1 MNKIYN
7 ICMNLQSIHRLLTTT
22 VAEILIFALLFFLAY
37 RVYDINKKEIGPR
50 RDIAVEFATG
60 IELKDGINPYT
71 KVKEFGYDL
80 LRNRKYNEK
89 LPTYYFFLLGIAA
102 TANYDFDTYINIF
115 RWVTYLS
122 AFAAAYFTFLTFKK
136 QSHLLL
142 GYTAAAFLLFNRWTL
157 LNLRDV
163 KSDMIAIAFLIAS
176 MYFLSKKPKLAYL
189 LYGLSLG
196 IKHVGIFA
204 FPIYLMPLI
213 NREIKFKK
221 FVEYFSYTLVPTL
234 LPSLVFL
241 IQDAKS
247 FILSVMFSVTRAP
260 SSTNSSVPF
269 GYDQILVKFNPT
281 GIGFLTPFFYMLPR
295 LPLILFATLF
305 FYLYVTKKLKGS
317 FFVFG
322 CFLFFAT
329 FNPVVLDQYF
339 TWVAAFMMYSVVDYL
354 PSNKKT
360 LPIT

>member
-1 MNKIYN
+1 MK
-7 ICMNLQSIHRLLTTT
+7 LQSVQKYLLNPM
-22 VAEILIFALLFFLAY
+22 AEIVIFAFLFFLAF

-60 IELKDGINPYT
+60 IELKNGANPYA

-102 TANYDFDTYINIF
+102 TANYDFDTYINTF
-115 RWVTYLS
+115 RWVTYIS
-122 AFAAAYFTFLTFKK
+122 AFLASFFTYLTFKR
-136 QSHLLL
+136 QNHILL
-142 GYTAAAFLLFNRWTL
+142 GIGTAAFLLFNRWTL

-176 MYFLSKKPKLAYL
+176 LYFLSKKPKLAYL

-196 IKHVGIFA
+196 IKHVGIFV

-213 NREIKFKK
+213 TRGIKFKK
-221 FVEYFSYTLVPTL
+221 FAEYFSYALIPTL

-241 IQDAKS
+241 VQDAKS
-247 FILSVMFSVTRAP
+247 FILSVLFSVTRAP

-295 LPLILFATLF
+295 LPLILFAWLF
-305 FYLYVTKKLKGS
+305 FYLFMTKKLKAS

-354 PSNKKT
+354 PNDKK
-360 LPIT
+360 L